1 MESIKTLAKPPYKGL
16 NGVWLT
22 EALFFDRMNV
32 KPVDQWTFKPL
43 FTFFD
48 RRDGYRCAC
57 DDFIALRDPTGYMW
71 AMEYLG
77 DYNHWERLM
86 RTPWFPEVFKEWNRR
101 LGIVLQAEALQKI
114 QEVART
120 DGPQAIAAA
129 KYIAEQGWLPKATK
143 GRPSKAQVEE
153 AVKHEA
159 KAVKELNDDAARI
172 GLKVINGN

>member
-1 MESIKTLAKPPYKGL
+1 MKLLTKPPYKGQ

-22 EALFFDRMNV
+22 EALFYDRMTV
-32 KPVDQWTFKPL
+32 KPDSFWSVKPL

-57 DDFIALRDPTGYMW
+57 DDFMALRDPTGYMW

-101 LGIVLQAEALQKI
+101 LGIMLQAEALQKI
-114 QEVART
+114 QDVART
-120 DGPQAIAAA
+120 EGPQAVAAA

-153 AVKHEA
+153 AVKIEA
-159 KAVKELNDDAARI
+159 KAVRELNDDAARI
-172 GLKVINGN
+172 GLKVVNGN